1 MIYIGIAAGIFL
13 LDGWIKGY
21 IEKTKKEGEVSEGL
35 WGLLWFKKYHNRG
48 AFLNLG
54 ENRQGLVKGISV
66 LLCILLTGIFLLT
79 LGQKGNGAL
88 KFGLSLLL
96 GGSFSNTYDR
106 LRRKYVVDYFSIHIE
121 NRVWRGLSKVV
132 FNISDFCIVSGA
144 VIAVWKTV

>member
-13 LDGWIKGY
+13 LDEWIKGY
-21 IEKTKKEGEVSEGL
+21 IEETKKEGEVSKGF
-35 WGLLWFKKYHNRG
+35 WGLLRFKKYHNRG

-54 ENRQGLVKGISV
+54 ENRQGMVKAVSV
-66 LLCILLTGIFLLT
+66 LLCILLTAVFVVT
-79 LGQKGNGAL
+79 LGQKGNRTL

-121 NRVWRGLSKVV
+121 NKVCRGLSKIV
-132 FNISDFCIVSGA
+132 FNISDFCIVIGA
-144 VIAVWKTV
+144 VIVVWKTV